1 MVPYVRCSTD
11 IHHLKIIVL
20 GGCSVLLDKRGV
32 LCPDSNLQGGVAKLI
47 GLFSVVVL
55 NASII

>member
-1 MVPYVRCSTD
+1 MCGVVLIY
-11 IHHLKIIVL
+11 IIKKIIVL

-47 GLFSVVVL
+47 CPFFICGVL
-55 NASII
+55 TLR